1 MRSTVACRMPPARNL
16 SNKTPMVGSAS
27 ATATQKEV
35 VFKVFKNDW
44 INLNVDSVLPGEL
57 HLHAY
62 RLSLPL
68 QANELQSLRFQAKST
83 GKFKL
88 EWHPLKSVNDTSA
101 KKGHAHAPPLASIEV
116 LPR

>member
-1 MRSTVACRMPPARNL
+1 MAWAQQEVLLTLHIS
-16 SNKTPMVGSAS
+16 S
-27 ATATQKEV
+27 ATPTQKEV

-44 INLNVDSVLPGEL
+44 INLNVDSDLPGEL